1 MFIFGVIWERKFDV
15 NVILWIKE
23 DGKLFILFGGVFGVE
38 LGKFEV
44 RYNNVLYV
52 VNLIYIIVKDV
63 IFGYLVIFNGQ
74 FFNSIKDSLLCDFG
88 IYLFVFYRNYII

>member
-52 VNLIYIIVKDV
+52 VNLIYIVFKDV
-63 IFGYLVIFNGQ
+63 IFGYLVIFNG
-74 FFNSIKDSLLCDFG
+74 
-88 IYLFVFYRNYII
+88 